1 MTDILE
7 IAKLDACEVSGDGAS
22 IKLSVTDGQGRP
34 LDLQVTAEQAGS
46 LAMTLPRLV
55 DAALK
60 ARYRDPSLRLV
71 YPLTDYNLEGAVG
84 SENLILS
91 LKTHDG
97 FEVSFSVEP
106 EALKRLGQLARHDH
120 KAAVEPRPLH

>member
-1 MTDILE
+1 
-7 IAKLDACEVSGDGAS
+7 
-22 IKLSVTDGQGRP
+22 
-34 LDLQVTAEQAGS
+34 
-46 LAMTLPRLV
+46 
-55 DAALK
+55 
-60 ARYRDPSLRLV
+60 LRLV

-106 EALKRLGQLARHDH
+106 EALKRLGQLARRDSSS
-120 KAAVEPRPLH
+120 AVAQGPLH

>member
-1 MTDILE
+1 MTDTLE

-22 IKLSVTDGQGRP
+22 IRLSVTDGQGRP

-71 YPLTDYNLEGAVG
+71 YPLTETASNTAYRRLLAAARQHP
-84 SENLILS
+84 SWRENLLQSARRIA
-91 LKTHDG
+91 
-97 FEVSFSVEP
+97 
-106 EALKRLGQLARHDH
+106 ALKREAG
-120 KAAVEPRPLH
+120 